1 MSSSKKL
8 LNILIIIVFCLGVV
22 IGLALSGSMIWANF
36 EASMFDPNLMGD
48 EALKLHCPLML
59 TENETGTAYAT
70 FTNTGTW
77 DVKLIVNATI
87 SENYVVM
94 YRREKVILD
103 LAPGESQEV
112 RWTVSGSEKVFGRF
126 VFVKAANNRLMPIPA
141 RVGTCGIVVVNIP
154 FLTGVELVTLAIGLT
169 ILFLAAGMFLWNRQ
183 NRPLRGQGRDV
194 MRSMY
199 WLSVVIGADILC
211 GVFGAWL
218 PGIVAVVISVLLIV
232 ETLRH
237 YITYS

>member
-1 MSSSKKL
+1 MSTPRKF
-8 LNILIIIVFCLGVV
+8 LNILSIILFCIGVI
-22 IGLALSGSMIWANF
+22 IGLVFGGSMIWANF
-36 EASMFDPNLMGD
+36 EASMFDPSLMGD
-48 EALKLHCPLML
+48 EPLDLHCPLLL

-70 FTNTGTW
+70 FTNNATW
-77 DVKLIVNATI
+77 GVKLIVNATI

-126 VFVKAANNRLMPIPA
+126 VFVKAANNRMMPTPS

-154 FLTGVELVTLAIGLT
+154 FLTGTELVILT
-169 ILFLAAGMFLWNRQ
+169 ISLTGLFLAAGMVLWFLK
-183 NRPLRGQGRDV
+183 NRPLNGKRRDV

-199 WLSVVIGADILC
+199 WLAAVIGADILC
-211 GVFGAWL
+211 GMFGTWL
-218 PGIVAVVISVLLIV
+218 PGIVAIVISILLIV

-237 YITYS
+237 YITYN

>member
-1 MSSSKKL
+1 MSTSKKT
-8 LNILIIIVFCLGVV
+8 LNILIIVLFCFGVI

-48 EALKLHCPLML
+48 ETLKLHCPLML

-77 DVKLIVNATI
+77 DVKLIVSSTI

-103 LAPGESQEV
+103 LAPGESKDV
-112 RWTVSGSEKVFGRF
+112 RWDVSGSEKVFGRF
-126 VFVKAANNRLMPIPA
+126 VFVKVANNRLMPIPS
-141 RVGTCGIVVVNIP
+141 RVGTCGIVVINIP
-154 FLTGVELVTLAIGLT
+154 FLTGAEVVMIAMALT
-169 ILFLAAGMFLWNRQ
+169 VLFLAAGMFLWFRNNQ
-183 NRPLRGQGRDV
+183 PLTGKRRDV

-199 WLSVVIGADILC
+199 WLSAVIGVDILC
-211 GVFGAWL
+211 GVFGLWL
-218 PGIVAVVISVLLIV
+218 PGIVAIVISLLLIV

-237 YITYS
+237 YATYN